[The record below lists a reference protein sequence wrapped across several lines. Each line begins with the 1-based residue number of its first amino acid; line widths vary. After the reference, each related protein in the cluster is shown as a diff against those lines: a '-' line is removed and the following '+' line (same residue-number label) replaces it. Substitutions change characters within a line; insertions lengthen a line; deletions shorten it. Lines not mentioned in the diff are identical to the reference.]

1 MELGLQDC
9 SRETTKEST
18 TMDQARDE
26 DPLPQQVGLLAALH
40 ISG

>member
-1 MELGLQDC
+1 MGELGLQDC

-26 DPLPQQVGLLAALH
+26 DQLQQW
-40 ISG
+40 